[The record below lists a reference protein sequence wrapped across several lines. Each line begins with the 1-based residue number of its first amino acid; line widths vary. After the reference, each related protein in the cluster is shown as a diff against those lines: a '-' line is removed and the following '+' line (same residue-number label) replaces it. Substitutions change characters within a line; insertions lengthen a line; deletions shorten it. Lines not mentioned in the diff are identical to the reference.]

1 MNLTPNEEKLVQ
13 VWRLFCQIQNQ
24 RSMSYPEITLFEDGS
39 GSLIGD
45 NYALLVDWGNLDD
58 AIERLEQ
65 YLGDQ

>member
-1 MNLTPNEEKLVQ
+1 
-13 VWRLFCQIQNQ
+13 
-24 RSMSYPEITLFEDGS
+24 MSYPEITLFEDGS

-58 AIERLEQ
+58 AIERLKQ